1 MNTRIL
7 NKILSIFL
15 VTSLFGLMLYFP
27 TSVSAK
33 TIEEINQEIAQKQA
47 ELNKINADMAKL
59 NQDIAANK
67 SQQSSI
73 KSEVAQLMS
82 EIAGYDYQLQLL
94 DLRGKQIIE
103 SINIK
108 NLEKSQ
114 IEEQQNSQL
123 IDSYLGWKTSAG
135 NIKPDADIV
144 KQAIYNDLYYQSLS
158 SSILGLST
166 ELEKL
171 NGDKQNYET
180 EKASLDKQIAD
191 VTAEKS
197 AVEKKL
203 ASYNAAVNT
212 ANSSLNSMKNQ
223 SNSVL
228 NQLNLLTAQQQA
240 IEAAD
245 DQNTSNYSGGGTNE
259 IINGE
264 IYFSGTGRDKYQGH
278 GVGMSQYGAYG
289 MAKKGWTAENIL
301 KFYYTGV
308 QVGDFAVNSEITIKY
323 CASNPNGKTP
333 PCPGEEVVK
342 RISFVDYLGGL
353 GEMPESW
360 PAEARK
366 AQLIAARTY
375 AVSYTGNGNPNNPI
389 CITQNCQVS
398 YLRSG
403 KTDADYMDNGDYQ
416 IAVDTGSKVITY
428 NGGLI
433 SAVYSSDNSQGYGTA
448 DNDTVWSNAS
458 GVGSAKPYLRHVDDS
473 AYAQTTTYTN
483 WAWRTNSYTVG
494 EIDGM
499 LNYEVANY
507 KDGGASMVSFLASM
521 KSSIGTLQSISFVKD
536 GSRRVKQ
543 VRLVG
548 NKGEKLIA
556 GWLFKAIWNHWIIN
570 VKPSG
575 QEDYIYSLTFSY
587 LQK

>member
-1 MNTRIL
+1 M
-7 NKILSIFL
+7 FYYPAP
-15 VTSLFGLMLYFP
+15 VA
-27 TSVSAK
+27 AK
-33 TIEEINQEIAQKQA
+33 TLEEINQEIAQKQA
-47 ELNKINADMAKL
+47 ELNKINADMAKI
-59 NQDIAANK
+59 NAEIAANK
-67 SQQSSI
+67 SQQNSI

-82 EIAGYDYQLQLL
+82 TIAGYDYQLQLL
-94 DLRGKQIIE
+94 DLQGKQIIE

-108 NLEKSQ
+108 NLERTQ

-135 NIKPDADIV
+135 NIKPDSDIV

-158 SSILGLST
+158 TSILGLST

-171 NGDKQNYET
+171 NGDKASYES
-180 EKASLDKQIAD
+180 EKAALDKQIAD

-197 AVEKKL
+197 AVEKRL
-203 ASYNAAVNT
+203 ASYNAAVNA
-212 ANSSLNSMKNQ
+212 ANSSLNTMKNQ
-223 SNSVL
+223 SNNALS
-228 NQLNLLTAQQQA
+228 QLNLLTAQQQA

-245 DQNTSNYSGGGTNE
+245 DENTSNYTGGGTKE

-264 IYFSGTGRDKYQGH
+264 IYFGGTGRDRYQGH

-289 MAKKGWTAENIL
+289 MAQKGWKAEDIL

-308 QVGDFAVNSEITIKY
+308 QVNDFAVNSQISIKY
-323 CASNPNGKTP
+323 CSSNPNGKTP
-333 PCPGEEVVK
+333 PCPGEEIVK
-342 RISFVDYLGGL
+342 RITFVDYLGGL

-360 PAEARK
+360 PVEARK

-389 CITQNCQVS
+389 CITPNCQVS

-416 IAVDTGSKVITY
+416 VAVDTGSKVVTY

-433 SAVYSSDNSQGYGTA
+433 SAVYSSDNSQGFGTA

-458 GVGSAKPYLRHVDDS
+458 GVGSVRPYLRHVDDS
-473 AYAQTTTYTN
+473 AYAQTTTYTH
-483 WAWRTNSYTVG
+483 WAWRTNSYTMS

-507 KDGGASMVSFLASM
+507 KDGGASMTSFLATT
-521 KSSIGTLQSISFVKD
+521 KSTIGTLQYISFVKD

-556 GWLFKAIWNHWIIN
+556 GWLFKAIWNDWISR
-570 VKPSG
+570 VRPSG
-575 QEDYIYSLTFSY
+575 QEDYIYSLTYSY
-587 LQK
+587 LQQ